1 MKKIIFV
8 IVLLLISFSADARMC
23 GVMLSGSGTASEAP
37 AGSECTGMLI
47 CENAEDAGTPADWTN
62 TGSVDWDVTSSPLR
76 GDQSV
81 ATDNAEVI
89 LSPSVDLGDDFW
101 LFFRFRV
108 ADGNPSS
115 TNYVINIRD
124 ASANNIYRLAI
135 LAAGGVRHYN
145 GTANQTWA
153 TSLSDGASGDYCVWG
168 HAIRGAGTNNG
179 ESHTWID
186 LCSNVC
192 SGGKCTRPASESI
205 TAVTAGTWDSGDGD
219 ADNLY
224 QITAG
229 TSNVTTLDQIY
240 VSTSEISTVRD

>member
-1 MKKIIFV
+1 MKKGFIGLFILVLCAFV
-8 IVLLLISFSADARMC
+8 QFAYGATAV
-23 GVMLSGSGTASEAP
+23 SGRPAPGGAAS
-37 AGSECTGMLI
+37 SECTGKLI
-47 CENAEDAGTPADWTN
+47 CENADGAGTPSGWTN
-62 TGSVDWDVTSSPLR
+62 TGTVDWDMASSPLR
-76 GDQSV
+76 GTQSV
-81 ATDNAEVI
+81 STDTSEAI
-89 LSPSVDLGDDFW
+89 LSPSVALGGDFW

-108 ADGNPSS
+108 ADGNPSAS
-115 TNYVINIRD
+115 HYVFNIRD
-124 ASANNIYRLAI
+124 ASANNIYRI
-135 LAAGGVRHYN
+135 GISTVGGVKHYN

-168 HAIRGAGTNNG
+168 HVVRGAGTNNG

-192 SGGKCTRPASESI
+192 SGATCTRPVSESI

-229 TSNVTTLDQIY
+229 TSNVNTLDQIY
-240 VSTSEISTVRD
+240 VSTSEISTVGN